1 MMTIETRPTKQSAA
15 ACCDVSDT
23 HIHVDEDKGLART
36 AEIFKALSDPT
47 RLRLLKAIAG
57 AGELCECYAV
67 PAFGL
72 SQPTINY
79 HLKLLREAG
88 LIQSER
94 RGQWVYHRVEP
105 AAFLGVVRQLTS
117 IS

>member
-1 MMTIETRPTKQSAA
+1 MVTREVPSATIAVPCCDIADIHIHTPESENLERAA
-15 ACCDVSDT
+15 AV
-23 HIHVDEDKGLART
+23 
-36 AEIFKALSDPT
+36 FKALSDET
-47 RLRLLKAIAG
+47 RLRLLRAIAR

-94 RGQWVYHRVEP
+94 RGQWVYHRLDAKAV
-105 AAFLGVVRQLTS
+105 LGAVRRLTE
-117 IS
+117 IT